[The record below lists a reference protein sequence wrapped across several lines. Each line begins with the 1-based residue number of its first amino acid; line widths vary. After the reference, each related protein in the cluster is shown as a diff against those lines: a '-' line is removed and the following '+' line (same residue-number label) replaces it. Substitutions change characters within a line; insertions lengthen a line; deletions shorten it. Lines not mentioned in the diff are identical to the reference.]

1 MTPQPPRLQPALLGG
16 ALIGVLSALPIVSW
30 LNMCCC
36 LWVVLGG
43 AMALWIAQSNHAYPV
58 TAADGAL
65 TGLLAGLFGGLVA
78 IPLTILFEPIQRNLI
93 LRMLDSSQAEIPPQ
107 IRSMLENSGGHGLIA
122 QIVTG
127 LFMTAI
133 YAVIAMLGGLLGV
146 ALFKKK
152 DVPPP
157 PGTVEVLPPDGGTSF

>member
-16 ALIGVLSALPIVSW
+16 ALIGVLSTLPIISW

-43 AMALWIAQSNHAYPV
+43 ALALWIAQSNHPYPV

-65 TGLLAGLFGGLVA
+65 TGLLAGLAGGIIA
-78 IPLTILFEPIQRNLI
+78 IPLNIIFEPIQRNLV
-93 LRMLDSSQAEIPPQ
+93 LRMIDSTQAEIPPQ
-107 IRSMLENSGGHGLIA
+107 IRSMMENSGGHGLIG
-122 QIVTG
+122 QILTG
-127 LFMTAI
+127 LFMMAI
-133 YAVIAMLGGLLGV
+133 DAVIAMLGGLLGV